1 MVAEDKMNASCM
13 NLLLTFYDVTMKAT
27 NPAQFFLFLFVNLYL
42 FSCCLKGQTSMFV
55 SGSKSVYIKSTTLS
69 ANGHI
74 TNNGTIS
81 GTTAGVLNLNGT
93 STQNINGTAVNTTTF
108 GKINI
113 NNSNG
118 VSLGTNVDVT
128 GTTGVDFLQG
138 PLTLNASNIRFA
150 SGSTWA
156 NTNTST
162 KFFITNGLGLVSAQN
177 AGAAV
182 QYPVGVATGTT
193 NYTPITIT
201 NAGISDSYGV
211 RVQSGFRTNYNS
223 SDGAPSG
230 SLINTFVVNV
240 SWIVNEGVAGN
251 SALTTTLQ
259 WNSANETTGFDRT
272 LSMVGY
278 YRYALSNWAVS
289 SIGGITNVGGAF
301 AKTVSPALT
310 SFSFLPISIGTASSP
325 LPIELLDFS
334 VKRVNNDAH
343 LEWSTASETNNDHF
357 EIERSLD
364 GVTYKQIGTEKGA
377 GNSTQVIN
385 YEMNDVNAGDFV
397 LNGTIYYR
405 LKQVDYD
412 GKYSYSNIQN
422 VFFSDEASTL
432 IYPNPT
438 QGNLTI
444 SYTAAS
450 EYEIMIR
457 VIDILGAIVKEQ
469 KIQTDRGKHDL
480 KLDLNE
486 LANGHYKIML
496 IAPSGVLTEKI
507 VVSK

>member
-1 MVAEDKMNASCM
+1 MKAIENGF
-13 NLLLTFYDVTMKAT
+13 LTFLLIAGSLCS
-27 NPAQFFLFLFVNLYL
+27 N
-42 FSCCLKGQTSMFV
+42 SIGGQTSLFV
-55 SGSKSVYIKSTTLS
+55 SSSKSVYIKSTTLS
-69 ANGHI
+69 AKGHI

-93 STQNINGTAVNTTTF
+93 STQNINGSAVNTTTF

-113 NNSNG
+113 NNPNG

-138 PLTLNASNIRFA
+138 PLTLNASTIRFA

-177 AGAAV
+177 SGAAV
-182 QYPVGVATGTT
+182 QYPVGIATGAT

-201 NAGISDSYGV
+201 NAGTADAYGI
-211 RVQSGFRTNYNS
+211 RVQSGFRTSYNA
-223 SDGAPSG
+223 SDGSPTG
-230 SLINTFVVNV
+230 SLINTYVVNV
-240 SWIVNEGVAGN
+240 SWIVNEAVAGN
-251 SALTTTLQ
+251 SSLTTTMQ
-259 WNSANETTGFDRT
+259 WNGANETTGFDRT

-278 YRYALSNWAVS
+278 YRYAFTNWLVG
-289 SIGGITNVGGAF
+289 SIGGVTNVGSAF

-310 SFSFLPISIGTASSP
+310 TFTYLPITIGTASSP
-325 LPIELLDFS
+325 LPIELLDFQ
-334 VKRVNNDAH
+334 VTRANNDAKI
-343 LEWSTASETNNDHF
+343 EWSTASETNNDHF

-364 GVTYKQIGTEKGA
+364 GITYKLAGTEKGA
-377 GNSTQVIN
+377 GNSTQVLH
-385 YEMNDVNAGDFV
+385 YGMTDKDAGDLV
-397 LNGTIYYR
+397 LNGTLYYR

-412 GKYSYSNIQN
+412 GKFSYSAVQN
-422 VFFSDEASTL
+422 VFFSDEGSTL

-438 QGNLTI
+438 QGDLTI
-444 SYTAAS
+444 NYSSAA
-450 EYEIMIR
+450 EYEITIR
-457 VIDILGAIVKEQ
+457 VIDILGAIAKEKKLQ
-469 KIQTDRGKHDL
+469 VTKGNQDL

-496 IAPSGVLTEKI
+496 IAPSGILTEKI